1 MLFLT
6 ITMSIERFSLKSKND
21 LEVILR
27 ALPEPEPDVK
37 VFLLGGFDPSIA
49 IKQAEQIVPDVK
61 LGQEELGHITA
72 TLLEPTNKKILSIYK
87 SQFRE
92 QAEPLPQRKGVYI
105 GEAYWKVSDEIS
117 VEAKLTSVLIRDD
130 SKQQIFAGLL
140 GLIKKLYEEK
150 DVNQSLSDYFR
161 LSPFRFI
168 KRSKIIS
175 ELKKWL
181 ELERKRE
188 NILDLPPYFE
198 EAMRYYDE
206 VLKKDREWMHKHL
219 GEHVAIIGN
228 QVVGYAKKF
237 HNLAPEIRKKFGY
250 GPIFMPEVTIGPN
263 ITYLRE
269 INSSDSSNSFPS
281 SQYHT

>member
-1 MLFLT
+1 MIFLT
-6 ITMSIERFSLKSKND
+6 ITMSIGRFSLKSKND

-61 LGQEELGHITA
+61 LCQEELGHMTA
-72 TLLEPTNKKILSIYK
+72 TLLEPTNEKILSIYK

-92 QAEPLPQRKGVYI
+92 QTEPLPQRKGVYI

-117 VEAKLTSVLIRDD
+117 IEAKLTSVLIRDD
-130 SKQQIFAGLL
+130 SKQQIFAPLFSL
-140 GLIKKLYEEK
+140 RKDLYEMK
-150 DVNQSLSDYFR
+150 DVNQLLSDYFR
-161 LSPFRFI
+161 LPQYRFI
-168 KRSKIIS
+168 QKSKIIS

-188 NILDLPPYFE
+188 NLLDIPPYFE

-206 VLKKDREWMHKHL
+206 VLKKDSKWMHEHL
-219 GEHVAIIGN
+219 GGHVAIIGN
-228 QVVGYAKKF
+228 QVVGYAKEF
-237 HNLAPEIRKKFGY
+237 HNLSPEIRKKFGY
-250 GPIFMPEVTIGPN
+250 GPIFMPKVTIGPN
-263 ITYLRE
+263 IVYLRE
-269 INSSDSSNSFPS
+269 ISSSDSSNAFLS
-281 SQYHT
+281 